1 MAGDRYRQENRRAD
15 GAGYAGSVRVYRP
28 ERWGSGAS
36 VRRCRYGWLVALAMF
51 SAGAC
56 AGTAQAASYEADDGV
71 ALEAAVAHADASSA
85 PSTIVLTGGVFLPSL
100 TLRIGGDV
108 TIVGPSSGRGAR
120 IDGGAVEPFP
130 SDLLL
135 VEAHAKLTLW
145 NVQLTTG
152 GGGAFASALDDS
164 GAVDVESSTIEG
176 NDGPGLEVEPGG
188 LATVRNSTL
197 SDGSDFGLIDDGTA
211 SLFNSTIAFNTNGGI
226 DNSDGVLNL
235 TNTIVADNSP
245 FNCTRHATTS
255 DRSLDSDGSC
265 GVGSLS
271 NVNPLLDVDLR
282 NNGGPTPTH
291 ALEAGSPAI
300 GAGDES
306 KCPPD
311 DQRHF
316 IRPSGSCDI
325 GAYQADAVQSD
336 AQQGPAGSGP
346 AGPGSAGGS
355 SGSGAVSLVVSGH
368 GRLRGARGSRITFT
382 LRAQVGRKSATF
394 RYVDSAHHV
403 VLGALTVTSLSIDR
417 SRGVATLVGSGVEK
431 ANRRRVR
438 IRVVL
443 ESRAGHPTLSIR
455 LSNGYHE
462 SGRLLSGSVTF
473 TKLSPSREQPTNH
486 FQVVNNPRSPASL
499 LVERTTDEPQG
510 S

>member
-1 MAGDRYRQENRRAD
+1 M
-15 GAGYAGSVRVYRP
+15 
-28 ERWGSGAS
+28 
-36 VRRCRYGWLVALAMF
+36 RRCRSGWLLALAMLL
-51 SAGAC
+51 AAAC
-56 AGTAQAASYEADDGV
+56 AGSARAASYDADDGA
-71 ALEAAVAHADASSA
+71 ALEAAVARADASSA
-85 PSTIVLTGGVFLPSL
+85 PSTIVLTGGVFSPSL
-100 TLRIGGDV
+100 TLHISGNL

-135 VEAHAKLTLW
+135 VEAHASVTLS

-152 GGGAFASALDDS
+152 GGGAFAAAIDDF
-164 GAVDVESSTIEG
+164 GAADLESSTIEG
-176 NDGPGLEVEPGG
+176 NDGPGLEVESGG
-188 LATVRNSTL
+188 SATVRNSTL
-197 SDGSDFGLIDDGTA
+197 SDGSDFGLIDDGAA

-226 DNSDGVLNL
+226 DDSGGVLKL

-245 FNCTRHATTS
+245 FDCTRHATTS
-255 DRSLDSDGSC
+255 DHSLDSDGSC
-265 GVGSLS
+265 GVGPLS

-282 NNGGPTPTH
+282 NNGGSTPTH

-311 DQRHF
+311 DQRHL
-316 IRPSGSCDI
+316 IRPNGRCDI
-325 GAYQADAVQSD
+325 GAYEVEAVQSD
-336 AQQGPAGSGP
+336 AQPGPASS
-346 AGPGSAGGS
+346 GPGSAGR
-355 SGSGAVSLVVSGH
+355 SGSGAISLVVSGH

-382 LRAQVGRKSATF
+382 LRAEAGRKSATF
-394 RYVDSAHHV
+394 LYADSARHV

-417 SRGVATLVGSGVEK
+417 SRGVATLAGSGVEK

-438 IRVVL
+438 IQVVL
-443 ESRAGHPTLSIR
+443 ERRAGHPTLSIR

-473 TKLSPSREQPTNH
+473 EQII
-486 FQVVNNPRSPASL
+486 SKS
-499 LVERTTDEPQG
+499 
-510 S
+510 